1 MSLGSV
7 DRERKDKVAEIA
19 ESHTPAGSFP
29 STPRCNELV
38 GLESPTER
46 HEGTSAVPDL
56 RATSTRTTQPSGPIT
71 ICCRVVVCNGE
82 DAFYSAVTLSAER
95 AKIA

>member
-56 RATSTRTTQPSGPIT
+56 RATSTRAAQPSGPTT
-71 ICCRVVVCNGE
+71 IYRRGH
-82 DAFYSAVTLSAER
+82 
-95 AKIA
+95 